1 MNRSMFL
8 LLSISVVIVKG
19 SVVGVRLPRKRLSHG
34 SNGQVCTLRAEK
46 PKFEPYL
53 LSVNEKCLQMTTDR

>member
-1 MNRSMFL
+1 MFL
-8 LLSISVVIVKG
+8 LISISIVIVKG

-34 SNGQVCTLRAEK
+34 SNGQTLRAKK

-53 LSVNEKCLQMTTDR
+53 LSVNETCLQMTTDR